1 MGYWLYNSLL
11 TLLFILALSVLP
23 LSFFFPKRF
32 RDGFSQRIGFY
43 PREVLDS
50 MRGTR
55 PIWIHAVS
63 VGEVL
68 SARYLAGQLKERF
81 PERKILLSTF
91 TSTGSK
97 IARQAVTAGDVVIFF
112 PFDHPWIVRRALTL
126 FDPSLVIFLETE
138 IWPNFLRIAHR
149 RGIPTL
155 LLSGRLSPRAYR
167 HYSLLRL
174 FFSKVVQQF
183 TAVGMQSEDDAG
195 RMAALGIVPHKIRI
209 TGNLKYAPWGEDGL
223 HKQGGG
229 EADLTL
235 GDKGGR
241 RVLVAGST
249 HRGEEEILLDAFLSL
264 KSRFPDLLMVLA
276 PRHPQRFYE
285 VERLLRKRRLRY
297 EKKSQLNG
305 RQAALTDVIFLD
317 TLGDL
322 LDFYAVA
329 DVAFV
334 GGSLVDAGGHNLM
347 EPARFRKPIL
357 FGPYMTNFADIAKEI
372 KRRGGGIEVRGR
384 EDLIREITGLLN
396 DRARCEKIGGV
407 AYGVLGGDRGVVDR
421 SIGLVSRYLT
431 HSVQNAK

>member
-11 TLLFILALSVLP
+11 TLLFILALSILP
-23 LSFFFPKRF
+23 FSFLLPKRF
-32 RDGFSQRIGFY
+32 RDGFFQRIGLY
-43 PREVLDS
+43 PREVLES
-50 MRGTR
+50 MRGAR

-68 SARYLAGQLKERF
+68 SARHLAGRLKERF
-81 PERKILLSTF
+81 SERKILLSTF

-97 IARQAVTAGDVVIFF
+97 IARQTVTAGDVIIFF

-174 FFSKVVQQF
+174 FFSKVVRQF
-183 TAVGMQSEDDAG
+183 TAVGMQSEDDAE
-195 RMAALGIVPHKIRI
+195 RMAGLGVVSHKIWI
-209 TGNLKYAPWGEDGL
+209 TGNLKYAPSGEDGS
-223 HKQGGG
+223 HNRGEG
-229 EADLTL
+229 EADRTL
-235 GDKGGR
+235 GDEGGR

-264 KSRFPDLLMVLA
+264 KSRFPDLLLVLA

-285 VERLLRKRRLRY
+285 VERLLKKRRVTY
-297 EKKSQLNG
+297 QKKSELNG
-305 RQAALTDVIFLD
+305 RRAALADVIFLD

-322 LDFYAVA
+322 PDFYAVA

-347 EPARFRKPIL
+347 EPARFRKPVL

-372 KRRGGGIEVRGR
+372 KRRGGGIEVRGK

-396 DRARCEKIGGV
+396 DGAKSKKIGGL
-407 AYGVLGGDRGVVDR
+407 AYGVVGEDRGVVDR
-421 SIGLVSRYLT
+421 SIALVSRYL
-431 HSVQNAK
+431 